1 MKGLATRYAP
11 SFPLVR
17 AHFALGVGG
26 SVAVAAALFA
36 VAWNL
41 EGHHFQARLL
51 GVVHLAALLWLL
63 PIALG
68 ALLQLLPV
76 LFEVPLVSE
85 RAAWLAFGLLV
96 TGAGGFVFTLAT
108 FRVGPWLSLFASL
121 LAAGVWLAAGHLALS
136 GLRSARGRT
145 SLTGGFVLSAL
156 AWLVFAATV
165 GLVLALNLSHPFL
178 TVNHLEVLRGHAAA
192 AGLGFFGLLIMGVGF
207 ELFEMFLLS
216 HGAERWPG
224 WLALGATN
232 LGLLAVTFDA
242 LFGPWVGV
250 TGLGTA
256 LVAVG
261 AVAFAWRVRRIFQK
275 RMKRALDT
283 SAWLSAGSV
292 LCLLLAVTFGFT
304 LLGLD
309 LDAEWRQRVV
319 LAFGLLAIPGFM
331 GLVVVGQLFKIV
343 PFLVWMHRFS
353 GLVGLK
359 KVPTASE
366 LVDGRA
372 RWLQGVLLPAG
383 LLVLVAG
390 VLGASPALRL
400 SGAALYLGAMLVG
413 AHHLW
418 RISEKK
424 P

>member
-11 SFPLVR
+11 SFSLVR
-17 AHFALGVGG
+17 AHFALGIAG
-26 SVAVAAALFA
+26 SVAVAAALLA
-36 VAWNL
+36 VAWDL
-41 EGHHFQARLL
+41 DGHHFQGRFL
-51 GVVHLAALLWLL
+51 GVVHLAALAWLL

-85 RAAWLAFGLLV
+85 RAAWGGFALLV
-96 TGAGGFVFTLAT
+96 TGGAGFIAHLAT
-108 FRVGPWLSLFASL
+108 LRVGPVLSGFAGL
-121 LAAGVWLAAGHLALS
+121 LVAGVWLAAGNLGLS
-136 GLRSARGRT
+136 ALRSARGRR

-156 AWLVFAATV
+156 GWLVFAATL
-165 GLVLALNLSHPFL
+165 GLLLAINLSRPFF
-178 TVNHLEVLRGHAAA
+178 TQSHLEVLRGHAGA

-207 ELFEMFLLS
+207 ELLEMFLLS

-224 WLALGATN
+224 WVALVATN
-232 LGLLAVTFDA
+232 LGLAA
-242 LFGPWVGV
+242 LTVDSLWGPWS
-250 TGLGTA
+250 GLTVAGLAGIA
-256 LVAVG
+256 LG

-292 LCLLLAVTFGFT
+292 GCLLGAVAVGFT
-304 LLGLD
+304 LAAFDFDPAL
-309 LDAEWRQRVV
+309 RQRVV

-331 GLVVVGQLFKIV
+331 GLIVMGQLFKIV

-366 LVDGRA
+366 LLDERA
-372 RWLQGVLLPAG
+372 RAVQGVLAPAG
-383 LLVLVAG
+383 LAVLAVG
-390 VLGASPALRL
+390 ILGAWPLVRL
-400 SGAALYLGAMLVG
+400 AGAAAFFCAMALG

-418 RISEKK
+418 RISEKR